1 MPTVMLARNGQ
12 GTDEPDMQTTLPH
25 VLPTH
30 QRHRYD
36 VPHHHLMIMRTL
48 SVPLYLYYHCF
59 PYRLFRKVLLTLLG
73 EVRQNLNKM
82 YLHVKVALI
91 GIQQNNRL
99 WYMWVFYKYF
109 FCISWWLSDRLATDR
124 FRSMSLTTYLNTYVT
139 ICIARS
145 YAGYFDPNRS
155 ST

>member
-30 QRHRYD
+30 QRHRYN
-36 VPHHHLMIMRTL
+36 VPPSLNDYENPL
-48 SVPLYLYYHCF
+48 SSLVCF

-73 EVRQNLNKM
+73 EVSQNLNKM

-91 GIQQNNRL
+91 GI
-99 WYMWVFYKYF
+99 
-109 FCISWWLSDRLATDR
+109 
-124 FRSMSLTTYLNTYVT
+124 
-139 ICIARS
+139 
-145 YAGYFDPNRS
+145 
-155 ST
+155 